1 MSGNDS
7 GVGVAG
13 SSFTH
18 YVYPGIYESQVRI
31 SILSLSVPKLS
42 WQDFHYCGLEP
53 GNNIVNYDNRLEV
66 QTCQLDNLAEYAS
79 TNFFFLGWLLNLTWF
94 ASSLGTDTE
103 YVRSRLAEYA
113 NDLLS
118 LGVDGFRLDAAK
130 SKGLNKIKSWWPYVE
145 SLLDIAATDIANITS
160 RFSSSKI
167 YITQEVIFGAGQ
179 PILPSEYVGIGE
191 FSVHPC

>member
-1 MSGNDS
+1 MR
-7 GVGVAG
+7 AR
-13 SSFTH
+13 F
-18 YVYPGIYESQVRI
+18 ESQFFRYPFLNCRDRT
-31 SILSLSVPKLS
+31 STTAALSPATILSTMITALKFKLVNWTILLSTRQPIYL
-42 WQDFHYCGLEP
+42 
-53 GNNIVNYDNRLEV
+53 
-66 QTCQLDNLAEYAS
+66 
-79 TNFFFLGWLLNLTWF
+79 FLGWLLNLTWF